1 MAHPICGVD
10 VGTYAIKVV
19 VYEVGF
25 RHTRFRGAL
34 ERRVL
39 DGPEPLPAR
48 QLVALRDVLDDL
60 PSDATVYLAL
70 PGDQLSIRTLDLPFS
85 DPRKI
90 DQVIGFE
97 LEGQIVHELDDVV
110 FDHVNLRSTPEGT
123 RVLAVAARKDD
134 LGGWLEALRAVAVEP
149 RSLYAAPVIY
159 HALPID
165 DAAPGPL
172 VAADALDSADA
183 DAPVLGSVQAL
194 PAILDI
200 GHVRT
205 NLFVGRSG
213 HVEFARTITRGG
225 QQLTG
230 AIMRALNASAED
242 AELLKRQASLTIAG
256 DRTGEIL
263 RAALTPLVREL
274 RQSLASFRAST
285 QLTVGTLYLTGGT
298 AQLGGLAE
306 HLAAELELPVDFLR
320 VPEASGASSPRDV
333 LADAP
338 AQRGSPLLPL
348 PEEMADAQAGT
359 DAGAD
364 EATLPSLSPSVR
376 PGGAEEAPT
385 TFALATAIALAASR
399 GRREIDLRRGPFVY
413 RASFSI
419 VRQKALHLG
428 VLAACLVFAA
438 GLDVYAALSNL
449 GSERKT
455 LDAQLKAAT
464 QEIFGKPRTDAK
476 AVAVA
481 LRKGFREELAPV
493 PKATAFDLLDEIS
506 KRVPSNE
513 RIQLNVGELD
523 IRPKKTFIKG
533 TVDSATAVD
542 EISTRMEEIDC
553 FDEVT
558 KGSVTE
564 VGENAKQFTLNI
576 SAHCP

>member
-10 VGTYAIKVV
+10 VGTYAIKVT

-25 RHTRFRGAL
+25 RHTRFRGAV
-34 ERRVL
+34 ERRVP
-39 DGPEPLPAR
+39 DGPEPLPER
-48 QLVALRDVLDDL
+48 QVEALRAALDSL
-60 PSDATVYLAL
+60 PSDATVYLAF
-70 PGDQLSIRTLDLPFS
+70 PGDQLSIRALDLPFS

-97 LEGQIVHELDDVV
+97 LEGQIVHELEDVV
-110 FDHVNLRSTPEGT
+110 FDHVVLRSTPEGS
-123 RVLAVAARKDD
+123 RVLAVAARKDE
-134 LGGWLEALRAVAVEP
+134 LGQWLEKLGEASVEP
-149 RSLYAAPVIY
+149 RSVYAAPVIY
-159 HALPID
+159 HALPLD
-165 DAAPGPL
+165 DAYAATGLLGAGDNVDPADVVAGGVSSAP
-172 VAADALDSADA
+172 AI
-183 DAPVLGSVQAL
+183 

-200 GHVRT
+200 GHLRT

-213 HVEFARTITRGG
+213 QVEFARTITRGG
-225 QQLTG
+225 QQLTA
-230 AIMRALNASAED
+230 AIMRSLNASAED
-242 AELLKRQASLTIAG
+242 AELLKRQASVTIAG

-263 RAALTPLVREL
+263 RAALAPLVREI
-274 RQSLASFRAST
+274 RQSVTSFRAST
-285 QLTVGTLYLTGGT
+285 QLTIGTLYLTGGT

-306 HLAAELELPVDFLR
+306 HLAGELELPVEYLR
-320 VPEASGASSPRDV
+320 VPDVSGQPPAPDMV
-333 LADAP
+333 AEAP
-338 AQRGSPLLPL
+338 ARGGSPLLPL
-348 PEEMADAQAGT
+348 PEEMADAQA
-359 DAGAD
+359 DAD
-364 EATLPSLSPSVR
+364 DMTLPSGP
-376 PGGAEEAPT
+376 PGADAETPT

-455 LDAQLKAAT
+455 LDAQLKSAT

-476 AVAVA
+476 AIAVA

-513 RIQLNVGELD
+513 RIQLNVAELD
-523 IRPKKTFIKG
+523 IRPKKTFMKG

-542 EISTRMEEIDC
+542 EIATKLEEIDC
-553 FDEVT
+553 YDEVT

-576 SAHCP
+576 AAHCP